1 MSLAYRAYPVTTA
14 YVETYPARWR
24 RAFLGW
30 LADAQAEAGWIIP
43 CLLVGFV
50 AVWLIYF
57 SVAYVGG
64 NLHPDVLETWTMGR
78 SVDWGYS
85 KHPPLMG
92 WIARAWT
99 SVFPLT
105 DWSFHL
111 LALTNSAA
119 ALWTV
124 DLITRRFASSDKR
137 LLVLLLLMLTPIY
150 QFHAERFNANA
161 VLLATWP
168 LATYC
173 FLRSFEQ
180 RDIGW
185 AVAAGLAAALAM
197 LGKYYSIFL
206 IVSFAL
212 AAICHPQRR
221 AYFGSAAPWLSAATG
236 LIALAPHLYWLVT
249 TGAQPFAYA
258 IETHAGKPFGA
269 ALTQGVLF
277 FLGVGML
284 LAAPAGAWV
293 LLAGKRLKDFGQD
306 FRAMNSG
313 LLLLLFIG
321 IGTLVF
327 PPITALALSSDMMVI
342 WSLQGLFLFVILIV
356 CGARYQIER
365 YRIAALAGVVVVAA
379 SLTALVAAPIHALYR
394 NSHPLHEGRNFYRL
408 AAEEVTQQWHAL
420 SAAPLETVGGD
431 DDLAFAMAF
440 YSPDHPAYDRRLVNP
455 IAEEL
460 PRQVISEGG
469 WVGFCFGGDENCEG
483 GLQKFAALGGRVVKS
498 ELVFQSSLFGWAGA
512 TERFTAFM
520 MLPASPQERIMAP
533 REDAGLVED
542 SSADRRSGATWA
554 ESTSNPRR

>member
-1 MSLAYRAYPVTTA
+1 
-14 YVETYPARWR
+14 
-24 RAFLGW
+24 
-30 LADAQAEAGWIIP
+30 
-43 CLLVGFV
+43 
-50 AVWLIYF
+50 
-57 SVAYVGG
+57 
-64 NLHPDVLETWTMGR
+64 
-78 SVDWGYS
+78 
-85 KHPPLMG
+85 
-92 WIARAWT
+92 
-99 SVFPLT
+99 
-105 DWSFHL
+105 
-111 LALTNSAA
+111 
-119 ALWTV
+119 
-124 DLITRRFASSDKR
+124 
-137 LLVLLLLMLTPIY
+137 
-150 QFHAERFNANA
+150 
-161 VLLATWP
+161 
-168 LATYC
+168 
-173 FLRSFEQ
+173 
-180 RDIGW
+180 
-185 AVAAGLAAALAM
+185 M
-197 LGKYYSIFL
+197 LGKYYSVFL

-221 AYFGSAAPWLSAATG
+221 AYFGSRAPWLSAATG
-236 LIALAPHLYWLVT
+236 MVALAPHLYWLLT

-420 SAAPLETVGGD
+420 SAAPLEAVGGD

-440 YSPDHPAYDRRLVNP
+440 YSPDHPVYDRRLVNP

-460 PRQVISEGG
+460 PRQVIAEGG

-498 ELVFQSSLFGWAGA
+498 ELVFQSSLFGLAGA

-520 MLPASPQERIMAP
+520 MLPASPQERIMVP

-542 SSADRRSGATWA
+542 SSADRRSGAAWA
-554 ESTSNPRR
+554 ESTSNPKR

>member
-1 MSLAYRAYPVTTA
+1 MSLAYPAYPATTA
-14 YVETYPARWR
+14 YVETCPARWR
-24 RAFLGW
+24 RGFLGW
-30 LADAQAEAGWIIP
+30 LAGAEADAGWIIP
-43 CLLVGFV
+43 SLLVGFI
-50 AVWLIYF
+50 AVWLVYF

-78 SVDWGYS
+78 SLEWGYS

-111 LALTNSAA
+111 MALTNSAI
-119 ALWTV
+119 ALWIV
-124 DLITRRFASSDKR
+124 DLITRRFSSGDKR
-137 LLVLLLLMLTPIY
+137 LLVLLLLMLTPTY

-180 RDIGW
+180 RDLGW

-197 LGKYYSIFL
+197 LGKYYSVFL

-221 AYFGSAAPWLSAATG
+221 AYFGSKAPWISAATG
-236 LIALAPHLYWLVT
+236 LVALTPHLYWLVT
-249 TGAQPFAYA
+249 TGAQPFTYA
-258 IETHAGKPFGA
+258 LEQHAGKPLDA
-269 ALTQGVLF
+269 TLMQAVLF
-277 FLGVGML
+277 VLGSAMI
-284 LAAPAGAWV
+284 LAAPAGAWA
-293 LLAGKRLKDFGQD
+293 LLAGKRLQNFARDFQ
-306 FRAMNSG
+306 AMNSG
-313 LLLLLFIG
+313 LLLLFFVS
-321 IGTLVF
+321 IGTIIL
-327 PPITALALSSDMMVI
+327 PPITAIVLGTDMMPI
-342 WSLQGLFLFVILIV
+342 WSLQGLFLFVVLIV

-365 YRIAALAGVVVVAA
+365 YRIAAVAAIIIVVA
-379 SLTALVAAPIHALYR
+379 SLTALVAAPVHALYR

-420 SAAPLETVGGD
+420 SAAPLDAVGGD

-440 YSPDHPAYDRRLVNP
+440 YSPDHPVYDRRLVNP

-460 PRQVISEGG
+460 PRQAISEGG

-483 GLQKFAALGGRVVKS
+483 GLLKFAALGGRVVKS

-520 MLPASPQERIMAP
+520 MLPASPQQRIVAP
-533 REDAGLVED
+533 QEDAGLVEEF
-542 SSADRRSGATWA
+542 SARRRNGANWA
-554 ESTSNPRR
+554 EWTPNPRR

>member
-1 MSLAYRAYPVTTA
+1 MSLAYPAYPATTA
-14 YVETYPARWR
+14 YVETCPARWR
-24 RAFLGW
+24 RGFLGW
-30 LADAQAEAGWIIP
+30 LAGAEADAGWIIP
-43 CLLVGFV
+43 GLLVGFI

-64 NLHPDVLETWTMGR
+64 SLHPDVLETWTMGR
-78 SVDWGYS
+78 SLEWGYS

-92 WIARAWT
+92 WVARAWT

-111 LALTNSAA
+111 MALTNSAI
-119 ALWTV
+119 ALWVV
-124 DLITRRFASSDKR
+124 DLITRRFSSVDKR
-137 LLVLLLLMLTPIY
+137 LLVLLLLMLTPTY

-197 LGKYYSIFL
+197 LGKYYSVFL

-221 AYFGSAAPWLSAATG
+221 AYFGSKAPWIATATG
-236 LIALAPHLYWLVT
+236 LVALTPHLYWLVT

-258 IETHAGKPFGA
+258 LEQHAGKPLDATLTQAVLFVLGA
-269 ALTQGVLF
+269 A
-277 FLGVGML
+277 MI
-284 LAAPAGAWV
+284 LAAPAGAWA
-293 LLAGKRLKDFGQD
+293 LLAGKRLQNFARD

-313 LLLLLFIG
+313 LLLLFFVS
-321 IGTLVF
+321 IGTIVL
-327 PPITALALSSDMMVI
+327 PPITAIVLGTDMMPI

-365 YRIAALAGVVVVAA
+365 YRIAAMAAFVIVVA
-379 SLTALVAAPIHALYR
+379 SVTALVAAPLHALYR

-420 SAAPLETVGGD
+420 SAAPLEAVGGD

-440 YSPDHPAYDRRLVNP
+440 YSPDHPVYDRRLVNP

-460 PRQVISEGG
+460 PRQAISEGG
-469 WVGFCFGGDENCEG
+469 WVGFCFGGDENCEA
-483 GLQKFAALGGRVVKS
+483 GLQRFAALGGRVVKS

-512 TERFTAFM
+512 IERFTAFM
-520 MLPASPQERIMAP
+520 MLPASPQQRMMAP
-533 REDAGLVED
+533 PQDAGLVED
-542 SSADRRSGATWA
+542 VSANRRSGSTWA
-554 ESTSNPRR
+554 EWTPNPKR

>member
-1 MSLAYRAYPVTTA
+1 MSLAYPAYPVTTA
-14 YVETYPARWR
+14 YVETCPARWR
-24 RAFLGW
+24 RGFLGW
-30 LADAQAEAGWIIP
+30 LAGAEADAGWIIP
-43 CLLVGFV
+43 SLLVGFI

-78 SVDWGYS
+78 SLEWGYS

-111 LALTNSAA
+111 MALTNSAV
-119 ALWTV
+119 ALWIV
-124 DLITRRFASSDKR
+124 DLITRRFSGGDKR
-137 LLVLLLLMLTPIY
+137 LLVLLLLMLTPTY

-180 RDIGW
+180 RDIRW

-197 LGKYYSIFL
+197 LGKYYSVFL

-221 AYFGSAAPWLSAATG
+221 AYFGSKAPWISGATG
-236 LIALAPHLYWLVT
+236 LVGLVPHLYWLVT

-258 IETHAGKPFGA
+258 LEQHAGKTLDATLMQA
-269 ALTQGVLF
+269 ALFVL
-277 FLGVGML
+277 GTAMI
-284 LAAPAGAWV
+284 LAAPAGAWA
-293 LLAGKRLKDFGQD
+293 LLAGKRLQNFARD

-313 LLLLLFIG
+313 LLLLFFVS
-321 IGTLVF
+321 IGTIVL
-327 PPITALALSSDMMVI
+327 PPITAVVLGTDMMPI
-342 WSLQGLFLFVILIV
+342 WSLQGLFLLVILIV

-365 YRIAALAGVVVVAA
+365 YRIAALAAFVIVVA

-394 NSHPLHEGRNFYRL
+394 NNHPLHEGRNFYRL

-420 SAAPLETVGGD
+420 SAAPLDAVGGD

-440 YSPDHPAYDRRLVNP
+440 YSPDHPVYDRRLVNP

-460 PRQVISEGG
+460 PRQAISEGG

-533 REDAGLVED
+533 QQDAGLVED
-542 SSADRRSGATWA
+542 SSANRRSGATWA
-554 ESTSNPRR
+554 ESTSDPKR